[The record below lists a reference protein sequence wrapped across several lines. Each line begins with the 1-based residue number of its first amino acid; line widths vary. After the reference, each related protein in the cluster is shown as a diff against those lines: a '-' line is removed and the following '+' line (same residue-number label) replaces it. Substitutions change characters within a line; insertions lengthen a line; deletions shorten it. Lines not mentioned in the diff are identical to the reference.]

1 MLTRTIAQARAQPTS
16 LHIVLL
22 LSLCAPL
29 LKLAGPQR
37 TIVGASGV
45 VDLVNFVLPGDATSK
60 SHSGVKKRYS
70 LFTDAWGF
78 DPLRGFAPQC

>member
-22 LSLCAPL
+22 LPLCAPL

-37 TIVGASGV
+37 TIVGACRA
-45 VDLVNFVLPGDATSK
+45 VDLVISFLPGDATSK
-60 SHSGVKKRYS
+60 SHSGVKKDIPFLQMLGAS
-70 LFTDAWGF
+70 TH
-78 DPLRGFAPQC
+78 

>member
-16 LHIVLL
+16 LHIALL
-22 LSLCAPL
+22 LSLWAPL

-37 TIVGASGV
+37 QIVGACGV

-60 SHSGVKKRYS
+60 SHSGFVRFEKETTES
-70 LFTDAWGF
+70 
-78 DPLRGFAPQC
+78 